1 VPDKDNMFLNLQ
13 STFKLG
19 SLCLLLIVMML
30 VSSTTS
36 YVNTV
41 SYAEDNTTS
50 RLTSSSLLASRNV
63 LASSDSTLDDISKAQ
78 GVQSKL
84 LAKDLEDILQSAVS
98 ALELVTDNLT
108 PLKVAPNETLLKTTL
123 KTLHGISS
131 NADEPKRKLVEDIL
145 SKYKIF
151 EYISYDTP
159 RGDVYLAEPF
169 PAQTSI
175 PNPNFANRE
184 HFKGAIATKAP
195 FVSNVINSASYGT
208 PHVAI
213 AIPVYSQDDNSGSL
227 IGVLVGGLNFTYFD
241 QSIRSLNLT
250 DHNNNQRIILTD
262 HNGTAIFDSSL
273 RNNYAPQ
280 VGSFAS
286 LQSFK
291 NALEGRSGSMVEP
304 FNGTKMLISYH
315 PVKAVQRTWVLM
327 LMRTI

>member
-1 VPDKDNMFLNLQ
+1 
-13 STFKLG
+13 
-19 SLCLLLIVMML
+19 
-30 VSSTTS
+30 
-36 YVNTV
+36 
-41 SYAEDNTTS
+41 
-50 RLTSSSLLASRNV
+50 
-63 LASSDSTLDDISKAQ
+63 
-78 GVQSKL
+78 
-84 LAKDLEDILQSAVS
+84 LQSAVS

-108 PLKVAPNETLLKTTL
+108 PMKVAPNETLLKTTL
-123 KTLHGISS
+123 KTLHGIPP
-131 NADEPKRKLVEDIL
+131 NADEPKRKPVEDIL

-159 RGDVYLAEPF
+159 RGNVYLAEPF

-175 PNPNFANRE
+175 PTPNFANRE

-195 FVSNVINSASYGT
+195 FLSNVINSASYGT
-208 PHVAI
+208 PHAAL
-213 AIPVYSQDDNSGSL
+213 AIPVYSQNDNSGSL
-227 IGVLVGGLNFTYFD
+227 VGVLVGGLNFTYID

-262 HNGTAIFDSSL
+262 HNGTAVFDSSL
-273 RNNYAPQ
+273 RNNIARK

-304 FNGTKMLISYH
+304 INGTKMLISYH

-327 LMRTI
+327 LMKTI

>member
-1 VPDKDNMFLNLQ
+1 VPDKDNMFFNLQ

-19 SLCLLLIVMML
+19 SLCLALIVMM

-36 YVNTV
+36 NINTV

-50 RLTSSSLLASRNV
+50 KLTSFLPGRNV
-63 LASSDSTLDDISKAQ
+63 LASSDTNSTLDDISKVQ
-78 GVQSKL
+78 DLQSKL

-108 PLKVAPNETLLKTTL
+108 PMKVAPNETLLKTTL
-123 KTLHGISS
+123 KTLHGIPP
-131 NADEPKRKLVEDIL
+131 NADEPKRKPVEDIL

-159 RGDVYLAEPF
+159 RGNVYLAEPF

-175 PNPNFANRE
+175 PTPNFANRE

-195 FVSNVINSASYGT
+195 FLSNVIKSASYGT
-208 PHVAI
+208 PHAAL
-213 AIPVYSQDDNSGSL
+213 AIPVYSQNDNSGSL
-227 IGVLVGGLNFTYFD
+227 VGVLVGGLNFTYID

-262 HNGTAIFDSSL
+262 HNGTAVFDSSL
-273 RNNYAPQ
+273 RNNIAPK

-315 PVKAVQRTWVLM
+315 PVKAVQRTWVLI
-327 LMRTI
+327 LMKTI

>member
-1 VPDKDNMFLNLQ
+1 MPDKDNMFFNLQ

-19 SLCLLLIVMML
+19 SLCLLLIVMM

-36 YVNTV
+36 YMNTV

-50 RLTSSSLLASRNV
+50 KLTSFLPSRNV
-63 LASSDSTLDDISKAQ
+63 LASSDNSSTLDDVSKVQ
-78 GVQSKL
+78 DLQSKL
-84 LAKDLEDILQSAVS
+84 LAKDIEDILQSAVS

-108 PLKVAPNETLLKTTL
+108 PMKVAPNETLLKTTL
-123 KTLHGISS
+123 KTLHGIPP
-131 NADEPKRKLVEDIL
+131 NADEPKRKPVEDIL

-159 RGDVYLAEPF
+159 RGNVYLAEPF

-175 PNPNFANRE
+175 STPNFANRE

-195 FVSNVINSASYGT
+195 FLSNVINSASYGT
-208 PHVAI
+208 PHAAL
-213 AIPVYSQDDNSGSL
+213 AIPVYSQNDNSGSL
-227 IGVLVGGLNFTYFD
+227 VGVLVGGLNFTYID

-262 HNGTAIFDSSL
+262 HNGTAVFDSSL
-273 RNNYAPQ
+273 RNNIARK

-304 FNGTKMLISYH
+304 INGTKMLISYH

-327 LMRTI
+327 LMKTI

>member
-1 VPDKDNMFLNLQ
+1 VPDKDNMFLDLQ
-13 STFKLG
+13 SAFKLG
-19 SLCLLLIVMML
+19 SLCLLLIVMM

-36 YVNTV
+36 YINTV

-50 RLTSSSLLASRNV
+50 KLTSFLPSRNV
-63 LASSDSTLDDISKAQ
+63 VASSDNNSTLDDVSKVQ
-78 GVQSKL
+78 DLQSKL

-108 PLKVAPNETLLKTTL
+108 PMKVAPNETLLKTTL
-123 KTLHGISS
+123 KTLHGIPP
-131 NADEPKRKLVEDIL
+131 NADEPKRKPVEDIL

-159 RGDVYLAEPF
+159 RGNVYLAEPF

-175 PNPNFANRE
+175 QTPNFANRE

-195 FVSNVINSASYGT
+195 FLSNVINSASYGT
-208 PHVAI
+208 PHAAL
-213 AIPVYSQDDNSGSL
+213 AIPVYSQNDNSGSL
-227 IGVLVGGLNFTYFD
+227 VGVLVGGLNFTYID

-250 DHNNNQRIILTD
+250 DHNNNQRIVLTD
-262 HNGTAIFDSSL
+262 HNGTAVFDSSL
-273 RNNYAPQ
+273 RNNIAPK

-315 PVKAVQRTWVLM
+315 SVKAVQRTWALM
-327 LMRTI
+327 LMKTI

>member
-1 VPDKDNMFLNLQ
+1 VPDKDNMFFNLQ

-19 SLCLLLIVMML
+19 SLCLLLIVMM
-30 VSSTTS
+30 VPSTTS
-36 YVNTV
+36 YMNTV

-50 RLTSSSLLASRNV
+50 KLTSFLPSRNV
-63 LASSDSTLDDISKAQ
+63 LASSDNSSTLDDVSKVQ
-78 GVQSKL
+78 DLQSKL
-84 LAKDLEDILQSAVS
+84 LAKDIEDILQSAVS

-108 PLKVAPNETLLKTTL
+108 PMKVAPNETLLKTTL
-123 KTLHGISS
+123 KTLHGIPP
-131 NADEPKRKLVEDIL
+131 NADEPKRKPVEDIL

-159 RGDVYLAEPF
+159 RGNVYLAEPF

-175 PNPNFANRE
+175 STPNFANRE

-195 FVSNVINSASYGT
+195 FLSNVINSASYGT
-208 PHVAI
+208 PHAAL
-213 AIPVYSQDDNSGSL
+213 AIPVYSQNDNSGSL
-227 IGVLVGGLNFTYFD
+227 VGVLVGGLNFTYID

-262 HNGTAIFDSSL
+262 HNGTAVFDSSL
-273 RNNYAPQ
+273 RNNIARK

-304 FNGTKMLISYH
+304 INGTKMLISYH

-327 LMRTI
+327 LMKTI

>member
-1 VPDKDNMFLNLQ
+1 MPDKDNMFFNLQ
-13 STFKLG
+13 SNFKLG
-19 SLCLLLIVMML
+19 SLCLLLIVMM

-36 YVNTV
+36 YINTV

-50 RLTSSSLLASRNV
+50 KLTSFLPCRNV
-63 LASSDSTLDDISKAQ
+63 LAASDNSSTLDDVSKVQ
-78 GVQSKL
+78 DLQSKL
-84 LAKDLEDILQSAVS
+84 LAKDLQDILQSAVS

-108 PLKVAPNETLLKTTL
+108 PMKVAPNETLLKTTL
-123 KTLHGISS
+123 KTLHGIPP
-131 NADEPKRKLVEDIL
+131 NADEPKRKPVEDIL

-159 RGDVYLAEPF
+159 RGNVYLAEPF

-175 PNPNFANRE
+175 PTPNFANRE

-195 FVSNVINSASYGT
+195 FLSNVINSASYGT
-208 PHVAI
+208 PHAAL
-213 AIPVYSQDDNSGSL
+213 AIPVYSQNDNSGSL
-227 IGVLVGGLNFTYFD
+227 VGVLVGGLNFTYID

-262 HNGTAIFDSSL
+262 HNGTTVFDSSL
-273 RNNYAPQ
+273 RNNIARK

-304 FNGTKMLISYH
+304 FNGTKILISYH

-327 LMRTI
+327 LMKTI

>member
-1 VPDKDNMFLNLQ
+1 VPDKDNMFFNLQ

-19 SLCLLLIVMML
+19 SLCLLLIVMM

-36 YVNTV
+36 YMNTV

-50 RLTSSSLLASRNV
+50 KLTSFLPSRNV
-63 LASSDSTLDDISKAQ
+63 LASSDNSSTLDDVSKVQ
-78 GVQSKL
+78 DLQSKL
-84 LAKDLEDILQSAVS
+84 LAKDIEDILQSAVS

-108 PLKVAPNETLLKTTL
+108 PMKVAPNETLLKTTL
-123 KTLHGISS
+123 KTLHGIPP
-131 NADEPKRKLVEDIL
+131 NADEPKRKPVEDIL

-159 RGDVYLAEPF
+159 RGNVYLAEPF

-175 PNPNFANRE
+175 STPNFANRE

-195 FVSNVINSASYGT
+195 FLSNVINSASYGT
-208 PHVAI
+208 PHAAL
-213 AIPVYSQDDNSGSL
+213 AIPVYSQNDNSGSL
-227 IGVLVGGLNFTYFD
+227 VGVLVGGLNFTYID

-262 HNGTAIFDSSL
+262 HNGTAVFDSSL
-273 RNNYAPQ
+273 RNNIARK

-304 FNGTKMLISYH
+304 INGTKMLISYH

-327 LMRTI
+327 LMKTI